1 MEGSVLTI
9 QAREQDMMLRRFAPY
24 FEKFPTLRLIGNTP
38 LVEIQLFKDELPDV
52 EIWAKCEWMNPGGS
66 LKDRPVMYMLLGALE
81 SGELHPGK
89 TILDS
94 SSGNAGIAYALIG
107 SILGYPVDLVVPGNA
122 SEERKKRITAHGA
135 RLIFTD
141 PLKGY
146 DEALREVH
154 RLHQA
159 NRDRYYMADQYKNPN
174 NWRAHYETTAVEILE
189 QVPGPITHF
198 VAGVGTGGTIT
209 GVGRRLKEHDPSIQV
224 AALVP
229 ERFPGIEGLKPMGE
243 PGDIVPEIY
252 DDSVVD
258 LKVEVRS
265 EDAAEI
271 CRRLA
276 RQGLFVGPSSG
287 GYLKVAY
294 EVAKEIRRGRIV
306 TVLNDIGER
315 YLSTGLWG

>member
-1 MEGSVLTI
+1 MKTH
-9 QAREQDMMLRRFAPY
+9 RFASYIERYPA
-24 FEKFPTLRLIGNTP
+24 LALIGNTP
-38 LVEIQLFKDELPDV
+38 LVEIRLFKDELPDV
-52 EIWAKCEWMNPGGS
+52 EIWAKCEWRNPGGS
-66 LKDRPVMYMLLGALE
+66 LKDRPVMYMLLAALE

-94 SSGNAGIAYALIG
+94 SSGNAGIAYAMIG
-107 SILGYPVDLVVPGNA
+107 SILGYPVDLVIPGNA

-135 RLIFTD
+135 RLIQTD

-146 DEALREVH
+146 DEALRHVH
-154 RLHQA
+154 RLYQE
-159 NRDRYYMADQYKNPN
+159 NSDLYFMSDQYRNAN

-209 GVGRRLKEHDPSIQV
+209 GVGRRLKEHDPKIEV

-229 ERFPGIEGLKPMGE
+229 ERFPGIEGLKPLGSPE
-243 PGDIVPEIY
+243 DIVPEIL
-252 DDSVVD
+252 DESVVD

-265 EDAAEI
+265 EEAVEI

-276 RQGLFVGPSSG
+276 RHGLFVGPSSG

-294 EVAKEIRRGRIV
+294 EIGKKIRKGRIV
-306 TVLNDIGER
+306 TLLNDIGER